1 MKLTKVFYDGKCG
14 LCSKEINY
22 YKRIAPKNIFEW
34 HDIASNPEKLKEI
47 HVSQYDALMY
57 LHATDQKSNLK
68 IGVDAFI
75 LIWAQLKYWKILSIL
90 VKTPVVYTIAK
101 ITYKLFANYRFKRL
115 THCQM
120 ASQKV
125 I

>member
-1 MKLTKVFYDGKCG
+1 MKLTKVYYDGKCG

-34 HDIASNPEKLKEI
+34 HDIASNPNMLKDI
-47 HVSQYDALMY
+47 RVSQYDALMY
-57 LHATDQKSNLK
+57 LRATDQKSNLK

-75 LIWAQLKYWKILSIL
+75 LIWDKLKYWKILSIL
-90 VKTPVVYTIAK
+90 IRTPIIYSIAK
-101 ITYKLFANYRFKRL
+101 IAYKLFANYRFKKL
-115 THCQM
+115 DHCQM
-120 ASQKV
+120 ASQRV